1 MNRKLAT
8 AVGVALLVALA
19 GCSGLVGST
28 GSPGVDA
35 GDEPTLDRNIE
46 VVADGEATA
55 EPDRATIRVA
65 VTATGNDSAA
75 VRDELS
81 AGDEELRA
89 ALTDWG
95 IDEDDIRTDQY
106 DVRESYETR
115 DNPDLTRYQGVH
127 RYAIALDDVEAVGEV
142 IDVAV
147 GAGADEVQR
156 IEFGLSEERE
166 REVREAAIE
175 NAMANAEDD
184 ATVLAS
190 SSGLELAGAYSVST
204 ANAGV
209 TPYRVSDAAMMAETE
224 GGDAGAATGIETG
237 DVSVQVSV
245 NVVYAAEQA

>member
-1 MNRKLAT
+1 MNRKLVT
-8 AVGVALLVALA
+8 AIGVMLLVGLA

-28 GSPGVDA
+28 GSAGVDA
-35 GDEPTLDRNIE
+35 GDESALDRNIE
-46 VVADGEATA
+46 VTADGEATA
-55 EPDRATIRVA
+55 EPDRATISVA

-75 VRDELS
+75 VRDELA
-81 AGDEELRA
+81 AGGEDLEA

-95 IDEDDIRTDQY
+95 LSEDDIRTERY

-115 DNPDLTRYQGVH
+115 ENPDRTRYQGVH
-127 RYAIALDDVEAVGEV
+127 RYTIALDDVDAVGEV

-147 GAGADEVQR
+147 DAGADEVQR

-166 REVREAAIE
+166 AEVRETAIE

-184 ATVLAS
+184 ATVLAD
-190 SSGLELAGAYSVST
+190 SSGLEITGAYRVST

-209 TPYRVSDAAMMAETE
+209 TPYRVSDAAMMAESD
-224 GGDAGAATGIETG
+224 GADAGAATGVETG

-245 NVVYAAEQA
+245 NVVYAAEQI